1 MGHGV
6 PMARVRGAERLDA
19 LRARWHHASLKTS
32 FMVYMLGFLLLALV
46 MSTVTA
52 GMFSGL
58 QHRVIADAY
67 EISGLYLYDAHN
79 RTLVPARAVD
89 IDENGSSV
97 FVQTVRGE
105 MTEMPL
111 TDLSSLVE
119 ITDASDYQYSRGR
132 RICMVPP
139 TTTHSASKRPKRPTK
154 PSSRPPSC
162 PPMTRKRAIGSMPG
176 WLPPLIA
183 PTRRSSTET
192 ARTATPSDCSLPQWV
207 TT

>member
-1 MGHGV
+1 MAPRVAQNVVHGV
-6 PMARVRGAERLDA
+6 
-19 LRARWHHASLKTS
+19 HA
-32 FMVYMLGFLLLALV
+32 GFLLLALV

-67 EISGLYLYDAHN
+67 EISGSTSTM
-79 RTLVPARAVD
+79 RTTGRSFPRAVD

-119 ITDASDYQYSRGR
+119 ITDASDYQYAGDGVSVWFRQR
-132 RICMVPP
+132 RR
-139 TTTHSASKRPKRPTK
+139 TQRQKRPKRPTK

-176 WLPPLIA
+176 WLPTLIA

>member
-6 PMARVRGAERLDA
+6 PMARVRGAERFDA

-89 IDENGSSV
+89 TWI
-97 FVQTVRGE
+97 
-105 MTEMPL
+105 
-111 TDLSSLVE
+111 
-119 ITDASDYQYSRGR
+119 
-132 RICMVPP
+132 
-139 TTTHSASKRPKRPTK
+139 
-154 PSSRPPSC
+154 
-162 PPMTRKRAIGSMPG
+162 
-176 WLPPLIA
+176 
-183 PTRRSSTET
+183 ST
-192 ARTATPSDCSLPQWV
+192 RTAAACSFKPCAAR
-207 TT
+207 